1 MGTFGEEERD
11 MLITIA
17 VNVKNICK
25 KQDVMASQIEDKVAK
40 GVWMWVTGG
49 MCALFMALIVG
60 CFTYTNNVDRYLSS
74 HVTKLE
80 IHKTIESGG
89 K

>member
-17 VNVKNICK
+17 ANVKSICK
-25 KQDVMASQIEDKVAK
+25 KQDVMVSQIDDKVAK
-40 GVWMWVTGG
+40 GIWMWVTGG
-49 MCALFMALIVG
+49 LCVFFMALVLG
-60 CFTYTNNVDRYLSS
+60 CYTYTNIVDVR
-74 HVTKLE
+74 VTTHETKME
-80 IHKTIESGG
+80 IHKII